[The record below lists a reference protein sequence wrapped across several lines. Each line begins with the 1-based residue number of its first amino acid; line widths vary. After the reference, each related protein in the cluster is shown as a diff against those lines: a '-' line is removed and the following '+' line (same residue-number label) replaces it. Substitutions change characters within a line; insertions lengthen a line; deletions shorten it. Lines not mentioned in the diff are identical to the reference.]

1 MMAILR
7 RILMATD
14 FSDYSKEGLDHAVY
28 LAKKIGAEIYLFHV
42 FEQPVY
48 NPAASSRI
56 GAGNIVVLEWIK
68 AVREKE
74 RRKLMTLAKEVGR
87 KGIKVHP
94 ILKEGIPFYEILR
107 SAEET
112 SADLIVLG
120 TQGRTGLDRFMMG
133 SVAER
138 VARSAPC
145 PVYIVRPKARAAIKK
160 RRRAGPD

>member
-1 MMAILR
+1 MAILR

-14 FSDYSKEGLDHAVY
+14 FSNYSKEALDHAVY
-28 LAKKIGAEIYLFHV
+28 LAKNVKAELYLFHV

-56 GAGNIVVLEWIK
+56 GAGSIAVLEWINN
-68 AVREKE
+68 VREKE
-74 RRKLMTLAKEVGR
+74 RGRLMTLAKEVGR

-94 ILKEGIPFYEILR
+94 ILKEGIPFYEILK

-138 VARSAPC
+138 VAQKAPC
-145 PVYIVRPKARAAIKK
+145 PVYVVRPKTRAAIKK